1 MLQSI
6 YTTIISNIQKPLGKS
21 SDWIIDS
28 VIDHTINISKYKP
41 LALAKRMRPSKKRI
55 DQYSKYCL
63 NECFKWSI
71 VRYLN
76 HVDHNP
82 RRTTKADKDFARKLD
97 FKNMKFPVK
106 IRDIYKIGKEK
117 NFTRTSV
124 FGYEN
129 KEKHTIYV
137 VMPQFVITVA
147 LICNSCPDV

>member
-6 YTTIISNIQKPLGKS
+6 YTTIISNIQKPLGKG
-21 SDWIIDS
+21 SDWITDS
-28 VIDHTINISKYKP
+28 IIDHTINISKYKP

-76 HVDHNP
+76 PVDHNP
-82 RRTTKADKDFARKLD
+82 RRTTKAD

-117 NFTRTSV
+117 NFTRTCV

-137 VMPQFVITVA
+137 VRPQFVITVA
-147 LICNSCPDV
+147 LICNSCPDL

>member
-1 MLQSI
+1 
-6 YTTIISNIQKPLGKS
+6 
-21 SDWIIDS
+21 
-28 VIDHTINISKYKP
+28 
-41 LALAKRMRPSKKRI
+41 MRPSKKRI

-76 HVDHNP
+76 PVDHNP
-82 RRTTKADKDFARKLD
+82 RRTTKAD

-137 VMPQFVITVA
+137 VRPQFVITVA
-147 LICNSCPDV
+147 LICNSCPDL

>member
-1 MLQSI
+1 
-6 YTTIISNIQKPLGKS
+6 
-21 SDWIIDS
+21 
-28 VIDHTINISKYKP
+28 
-41 LALAKRMRPSKKRI
+41 MRPSKKRI
-55 DQYSKYCL
+55 GQYSKYCL
-63 NECFKWSI
+63 NECFKWGI

-76 HVDHNP
+76 PVDHNP
-82 RRTTKADKDFARKLD
+82 RRTTKAD

-137 VMPQFVITVA
+137 VRPQFVITVA
-147 LICNSCPDV
+147 LICNSCPDL

>member
-6 YTTIISNIQKPLGKS
+6 YTTIISNIQKPLGKG
-21 SDWIIDS
+21 SDWITDS
-28 VIDHTINISKYKP
+28 IIDHAINISKYKP

-76 HVDHNP
+76 PVDHNP
-82 RRTTKADKDFARKLD
+82 RRTTKAD

-137 VMPQFVITVA
+137 VRPQFVITVA
-147 LICNSCPDV
+147 LICNSCPDL

>member
-76 HVDHNP
+76 PVDHNP
-82 RRTTKADKDFARKLD
+82 RRTTKAD

-137 VMPQFVITVA
+137 VRPQFVITVA
-147 LICNSCPDV
+147 LICNSCPDL

>member
-6 YTTIISNIQKPLGKS
+6 YTTIVSNIPKPLGKG
-21 SDWIIDS
+21 SDWITDS
-28 VIDHTINISKYKP
+28 IIDHTINISKYKP

-63 NECFKWSI
+63 NECFKWGI

-76 HVDHNP
+76 PVDHNP
-82 RRTTKADKDFARKLD
+82 RRTTKAD
-97 FKNMKFPVK
+97 FKNMKFPVN
-106 IRDIYKIGKEK
+106 IRDIYKIEKEK

-137 VMPQFVITVA
+137 VRPQFVITVA
-147 LICNSCPDV
+147 LICNSCPDL

>member
-6 YTTIISNIQKPLGKS
+6 YTTIVSNTPKPLGKD
-21 SDWIIDS
+21 SDWITDS
-28 VIDHTINISKYKP
+28 IIDHTINNSKYKP

-63 NECFKWSI
+63 NECFKWGI

-76 HVDHNP
+76 PVDHNP
-82 RRTTKADKDFARKLD
+82 RRTTKAD

-137 VMPQFVITVA
+137 VRPQFVITVA
-147 LICNSCPDV
+147 LICNSCPDL